1 MIRKNVLPLFVNEAG
16 LTGVGLAFGKE
27 DIYVFTTEQGME
39 ISELLEQV
47 ETLSKEVDVL
57 AIDDVKNAMQY
68 IPNVNQSVC
77 FDTIICSI
85 SVESIEERL

>member
-1 MIRKNVLPLFVNEAG
+1 MLPLFVNEAG

-57 AIDDVKNAMQY
+57 AH
-68 IPNVNQSVC
+68 
-77 FDTIICSI
+77 
-85 SVESIEERL
+85 